1 MRLEENVKVWM
12 LVGIKKII
20 RREEE
25 RDYKIR

>member
-1 MRLEENVKVWM
+1 MRLEENAKVWM
-12 LVGIKKII
+12 LVGTKKTI